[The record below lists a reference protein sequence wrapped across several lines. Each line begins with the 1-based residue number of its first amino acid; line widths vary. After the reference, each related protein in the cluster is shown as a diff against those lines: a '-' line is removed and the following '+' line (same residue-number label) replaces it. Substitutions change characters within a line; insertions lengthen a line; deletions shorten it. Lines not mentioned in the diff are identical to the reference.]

1 MPTARAQHAAEDFNR
16 FAERMAMPGR
26 CDPTLSFVTPEL
38 SNAAVIWREKAAGRE
53 MPLRRDVNARTLKT
67 FLPHVMI
74 VDIVEDHKR
83 RRYRIRLSGTS
94 ISGLLGDHTGKFI
107 DEAIVSPFR
116 ERWSAVIDAAL
127 SAREPLRIAGRLE
140 YCGQD
145 YLSLELLLAPI
156 GTRDEAIEAVL
167 VVGYARSSA
176 THVINSL
183 VRNTVSGA
191 TANQSALAR

>member
-1 MPTARAQHAAEDFNR
+1 MPTARARRAAENFNR

-53 MPLRRDVNARTLKT
+53 MPLRRDVNARTLKA

-74 VDIVEDHKR
+74 VDIVEDDK

-145 YLSLELLLAPI
+145 YLSLELLLVPI
-156 GTRDEAIEAVL
+156 GTRDDAVEAVL

-191 TANQSALAR
+191 TANQRALAR